1 MKLRVAALAI
11 CLTAAA
17 AHADSKAWTTARS
30 KLPAGMTVVVGINVA
45 PIKSS
50 QLYQQFLP
58 LAMAKAGKAKDNLD
72 QIKTTCG
79 IDLTGSVDSVV
90 IGMLDDDHGVAIV
103 QLKGT
108 TQKALEAC
116 GAKVAKAEGKTLTI
130 TKDGAVTKY
139 GGMGEDDA
147 YVRWFSKDSLA
158 VSSDKDTLTKLT
170 AGGIAKDTVGSQIS
184 RIGTDAALWV
194 VVKKDQDLGDF
205 NAKMSAAYG
214 TLDVKGGNLA
224 AKVHLVVDSAENAT
238 KVVTDGQQ
246 QLDAIKKS
254 GQLPK
259 QYAPILDSVKL
270 EAKGSEVVMSGSAPE
285 ADLLALAG
293 QFLGSH

>member
-1 MKLRVAALAI
+1 MKLCVAALAL
-11 CLTAAA
+11 CVTATA
-17 AHADSKAWTTARS
+17 AHAESKAWKTAKA
-30 KLPAGMTVVVGINVA
+30 KLPAGMTAVVGVNIG
-45 PIKSS
+45 PIKTSE
-50 QLYQQFLP
+50 LYQQFLP

-72 QIKTTCG
+72 KLKSTCG
-79 IDLTGSVDSVV
+79 IDATGVIDSVV
-90 IGMLDDDHGVAIV
+90 VGMQDDEKGVAIV

-108 TQKALEAC
+108 TQKDLETC
-116 GAKVAKAEGKTLTI
+116 GRKVAKADGKTLTI

-139 GGMGEDDA
+139 GGMGDDDA

-158 VSSDKDTLTKLT
+158 ISSDKDTLNKLT
-170 AGGIAKDTVGSQIS
+170 AGGIAKDPIASQIS
-184 RIGTDAALWV
+184 SIGTDAALWV

-214 TLDVKGGNLA
+214 TLDFKAGNLA
-224 AKVHLVVDSAENAT
+224 AKIHVVVDSPAAAT
-238 KVVTDGQQ
+238 KVVTDGKQ

-259 QYAPILDSVKL
+259 QFAPILDSVKL

-285 ADLLALAG
+285 KDLLALAG